1 MSLPPAR
8 GHEHAFD
15 AAKLVSVWAAWF
27 LSLNWNAIAAF
38 LSAVFTL
45 LLILDK
51 LGGLTPLKRAVLGRW
66 RRPKHEPAAP

>member
-1 MSLPPAR
+1 
-8 GHEHAFD
+8 
-15 AAKLVSVWAAWF
+15 